1 MSMGHHFAVLNDPLL
16 NQGTG
21 FTQEQRQAL
30 GIEGLLPSGVDTL
43 ERQIERV
50 LGHLAAKPTDIERY
64 VYLQELA
71 DRDQT
76 LFYATLMSDPFR
88 FVPIV
93 YDPTIADACL
103 SYGQIYRRPQGMYLN
118 KNMKH
123 RFADVLANWPL
134 KDVRFICVTSG
145 GRILGLGDIGVN
157 GAPIQI
163 GKLQLYT
170 ACAGVPP
177 QVLLPIHLDIG
188 TTNAPLRADPLYLGL
203 RETPPCDDEIDS
215 IVDAFMEAA
224 NEVFP
229 GVCIHFED
237 WKGTDAI
244 RLLSR
249 YQDKYLVYNDDI
261 QGTASVTLAGLITA
275 LQIKR
280 ERLSDQRI
288 LFAGAGSAGIGI
300 ANMIVEAVQ
309 QQGVSQSDAQSKIA
323 MFDANGLLT
332 RNRTDLSSSQRVYAH
347 DLADTNR
354 LEDAVKQ
361 VRPTILIGVSTVGG
375 LFTEGVIKAMYA
387 DCDRP
392 IIFPLSN
399 PTDHAEA
406 SAEQLYTWTE
416 GNALVAAGVQFPDVT
431 IGGKTFHPGQANNF
445 YIFPAVGMAVY
456 ATRPKRINDAMF
468 IAAAHGSADQVS
480 QFDRKQGM
488 LFPRQDSILETEIT
502 TATRVAEFIF
512 DEGEA
517 TVERPKDIRA
527 WIESMVYR
535 PHYGTELIG

>member
-50 LGHLAAKPTDIERY
+50 LGHLSAKPTDIERY

-118 KNMKH
+118 KNMKD
-123 RFADVLANWPL
+123 RFADVLSNWPR

-157 GAPIQI
+157 GAPIPI

-188 TTNAPLRADPLYLGL
+188 TSNAALRADPLYLGL
-203 RETPPCDDEIDS
+203 RETPPSDDEIDS

-224 NEVFP
+224 NKVFP
-229 GVCIHFED
+229 GVCVHFED
-237 WKGTDAI
+237 WKGIDAI
-244 RLLSR
+244 RLLAR

-280 ERLSDQRI
+280 EKLSDQRI

-309 QQGVSQSDAQSKIA
+309 QQGISQSDAQSKIA

-332 RNRTDLSSSQRVYAH
+332 KNRTDLSPSQSVYAH
-347 DLADTNR
+347 ELADTNR

-361 VRPTILIGVSTVGG
+361 VKPTVLIGVSTVGG
-375 LFTEGVIKAMYA
+375 LFTEGAMKAMYA
-387 DCDRP
+387 QCNRP
-392 IIFPLSN
+392 IVFPLSN

-431 IGGKTFHPGQANNF
+431 IRGKTFHPGQANNF
-445 YIFPAVGMAVY
+445 YIFPALGMAVY

-480 QFDRKQGM
+480 QFDRNLGM
-488 LFPRQDSILETEIT
+488 LFPRQDAILETEIT

-512 DEGEA
+512 DQGEA
-517 TVERPKDIRA
+517 TVERPIDIRA

-535 PHYGTELIG
+535 PQYGVESIG